1 MASIEADLGNGNS
14 IQMSPME
21 VDDDYRK
28 RVMQGK
34 VDWKC
39 KYFNT
44 NFSIFTLIYS
54 TAAQGAGRTTFFI

>member
-34 VDWKC
+34 VD
-39 KYFNT
+39 
-44 NFSIFTLIYS
+44 
-54 TAAQGAGRTTFFI
+54 